1 MVVVDDVVTDPTRL
15 RDQPAL
21 TQSSGLIWLVVGGI
35 FTAIA
40 LGVLVPLVQLPPPG
54 VALIAAI
61 VVAALYAGM
70 WLVRFVVAPGRRRLG
85 LMAGR
90 DAGDRRGLPR
100 SDADR
105 GRAAAAG

>member
-1 MVVVDDVVTDPTRL
+1 MTDPTRL

-40 LGVLVPLVQLPPPG
+40 LGVLIALVQLPPPG

-70 WLVRFVVAPGRRRLG
+70 WLVRFAVRPGRRRLG
-85 LMAGR
+85 LMA
-90 DAGDRRGLPR
+90 AGML
-100 SDADR
+100 AI
-105 GRAAAAG
+105 AAISLTATLIIAANAG